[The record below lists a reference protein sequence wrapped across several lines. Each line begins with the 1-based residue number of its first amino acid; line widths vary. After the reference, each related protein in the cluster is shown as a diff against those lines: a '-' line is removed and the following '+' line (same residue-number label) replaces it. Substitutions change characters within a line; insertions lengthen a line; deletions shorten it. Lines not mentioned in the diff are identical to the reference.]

1 MFADLF
7 NRFSVM
13 CKLTGWS
20 RRPQAKLKGLLV
32 RTQGFS
38 QGPSFQCGKKD
49 RKNSPLRE
57 LGWTSVTG
65 KMLNLQDTSNKTKD
79 EPCSGGTMSK
89 MLTDKEQHSQ
99 SKVRH
104 LHRWQRQIFWTS
116 FAKLRGIGGEGSD
129 ELLSVHDAH
138 QISEI
143 TRSQDS
149 STSMIK
155 KLGRSCGFYG
165 EEFAQSPA
173 GRPSVQD
180 HAP

>member
-1 MFADLF
+1 
-7 NRFSVM
+7 
-13 CKLTGWS
+13 
-20 RRPQAKLKGLLV
+20 
-32 RTQGFS
+32 
-38 QGPSFQCGKKD
+38 
-49 RKNSPLRE
+49 
-57 LGWTSVTG
+57 
-65 KMLNLQDTSNKTKD
+65 
-79 EPCSGGTMSK
+79 MSK

-143 TRSQDS
+143 TRSRLSRNVDQDS

-173 GRPSVQD
+173 GRPSLEQKI
-180 HAP
+180 